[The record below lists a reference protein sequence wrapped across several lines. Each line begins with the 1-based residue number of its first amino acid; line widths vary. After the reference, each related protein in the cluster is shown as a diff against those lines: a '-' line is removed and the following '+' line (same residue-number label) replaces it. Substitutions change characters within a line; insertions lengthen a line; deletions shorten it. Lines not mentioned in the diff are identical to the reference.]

1 MSVPPPLELEYVC
14 RRSAL
19 EKERRWFLRT
29 DSFGWVAED
38 FRDECPFVEVM
49 QIRLEYAPGRFV
61 EKMYRCEVR
70 MRSGKAWHLQS
81 QHFAG
86 LAQFEDRGEIYRDWV
101 ENLISRVSAQQPQC
115 RFVCGVSWLS
125 WLFNSLFLCGSLL
138 LLAMVLF
145 FLWTAVGW
153 WAILKMLII
162 AFFLPRAFL
171 WITRNRPKPFDP
183 RQIPREMLP

>member
-1 MSVPPPLELEYVC
+1 
-14 RRSAL
+14 L

-29 DSFGWVAED
+29 ERFGWVAED
-38 FRDECPFVEVM
+38 FQDECAIADVM

-70 MRSGKAWHLQS
+70 TRGGKVWHLQS

-86 LAQFEDRGEIYRDWV
+86 IAQFEDKGEAYRDFI
-101 ENLISRVSAQQPQC
+101 ENLITRVASQQTQC
-115 RFVCGVSWLS
+115 QFVSGVSWVS
-125 WLFNSLFLCGSLL
+125 WLFNSLFLCGSLCA
-138 LLAMVLF
+138 LALVVF
-145 FLWTAVGW
+145 FLWVAVGW

-171 WITRNRPKPFDP
+171 WVTRNRPQAFDP
-183 RQIPREMLP
+183 RQIPANLLP